1 MTSRQFRILIVLTV
15 VSGFLG
21 GGVSNL
27 LLRGVP
33 AAAQGAKVQD
43 EVLAR
48 KFMLV
53 DEAGK
58 VRASLDLNTASPL
71 EPELTP
77 GLELYDAA
85 GKWRAGLCLGEDGS
99 PALALYDAAG
109 KWGPEGWDART
120 PRANLGV
127 GPDGSPGLTLNKAD
141 GEVLWKAP

>member
-21 GGVSNL
+21 GAVSNL

-33 AAAQGAKVQD
+33 AAAQGGKVQD

-48 KFMLV
+48 NFMLV
-53 DEAGK
+53 DGAGK
-58 VRASLDLNTASPL
+58 VRASLGLNTAPGFEAAVS
-71 EPELTP
+71 P
-77 GLELYDAA
+77 GLALYDAA